1 VVIPMHYNTFPVI
14 EQNPE
19 GFRTLVGDRAQ
30 VVILQPGAS
39 FEF

>member
-19 GFRTLVGDRAQ
+19 SFRTLVGDRAR
-30 VVILQPGAS
+30 VEVLEPGGS
-39 FEF
+39 YEF